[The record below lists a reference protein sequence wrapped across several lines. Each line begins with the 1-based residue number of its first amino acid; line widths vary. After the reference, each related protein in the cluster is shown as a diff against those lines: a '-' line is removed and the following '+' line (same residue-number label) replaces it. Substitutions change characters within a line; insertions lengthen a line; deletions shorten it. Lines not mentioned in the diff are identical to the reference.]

1 MAALMTSV
9 IEMPIKVAEYIQV
22 CRKMNIKILPP
33 DVNRGAYGF
42 SVDNGAI
49 RYGLSAIKSVGRP
62 VIDALVEEREANGEY
77 RSLKDFIE
85 RLTGTVNKR
94 AIENFIKAGAL
105 DCLEGNR
112 RQKMVVYSQI
122 VDSIAQEKKNSFAG
136 QMSLFDLVGEEDK
149 KDYEIRM
156 PDVEEYDK
164 DMILGFEKDVLGIYL
179 SGHPLEKY
187 RNIME
192 KMISA
197 RTIDFQPD
205 DETGIPKVYD
215 GQKVIIGGMIT
226 EKTIKY
232 TRNNK
237 VMAFLTVEDLMGT
250 VEIVVFPRD
259 YEKWQTLINE
269 DARVFI
275 QGRVNAEDDKPSK
288 MICEKIIPFE
298 RTKKE
303 LWIQFPD
310 KATFLD
316 EEQIVYGYLADS
328 DGDDEVMIYCAK
340 ERAVKKLPKNRNI
353 GINEQILSRLMNHFG
368 EKRVKVVEKP
378 IENIF

>member
-1 MAALMTSV
+1 M
-9 IEMPIKVAEYIQV
+9 
-22 CRKMNIKILPP
+22 
-33 DVNRGAYGF
+33 
-42 SVDNGAI
+42 DNGAI

-62 VIDALVEEREANGEY
+62 VINALVEEREANGEY

-112 RQKMVVYSQI
+112 RQKMVVYGQI

-288 MICEKIIPFE
+288 LILEKVRAFDDIPRE
-298 RTKKE
+298 I
-303 LWIQFPD
+303 WIQFKD
-310 KATFLD
+310 REDYAQKEQELLNYLRGSVGTSAVVIYLKDVKAIKRLPAGYHVQISDFLL
-316 EEQIVYGYLADS
+316 EELKKNMVIPTLKLW
-328 DGDDEVMIYCAK
+328 K
-340 ERAVKKLPKNRNI
+340 EY
-353 GINEQILSRLMNHFG
+353 
-368 EKRVKVVEKP
+368 
-378 IENIF
+378 

>member
-1 MAALMTSV
+1 M
-9 IEMPIKVAEYIQV
+9 
-22 CRKMNIKILPP
+22 
-33 DVNRGAYGF
+33 
-42 SVDNGAI
+42 DNGAI

-62 VIDALVEEREANGEY
+62 VINALVEEREANGEY

-164 DMILGFEKDVLGIYL
+164 EMILAFEKDVLGIYL

-288 MICEKIIPFE
+288 LILEKVRAFDNIPRE
-298 RTKKE
+298 I
-303 LWIQFPD
+303 WIQFKD
-310 KATFLD
+310 REDYAQKEQELLNYLRGSVGTSAVVIYLKDVKAIKRLPAGYHVQISDFLL
-316 EEQIVYGYLADS
+316 EELKKKYGDS
-328 DGDDEVMIYCAK
+328 
-340 ERAVKKLPKNRNI
+340 N
-353 GINEQILSRLMNHFG
+353 
-368 EKRVKVVEKP
+368 VKVVERVLK
-378 IENIF
+378 NF

>member
-1 MAALMTSV
+1 M
-9 IEMPIKVAEYIQV
+9 
-22 CRKMNIKILPP
+22 
-33 DVNRGAYGF
+33 
-42 SVDNGAI
+42 
-49 RYGLSAIKSVGRP
+49 
-62 VIDALVEEREANGEY
+62 
-77 RSLKDFIE
+77 
-85 RLTGTVNKR
+85 
-94 AIENFIKAGAL
+94 
-105 DCLEGNR
+105 
-112 RQKMVVYSQI
+112 
-122 VDSIAQEKKNSFAG
+122 
-136 QMSLFDLVGEEDK
+136 
-149 KDYEIRM
+149 
-156 PDVEEYDK
+156 
-164 DMILGFEKDVLGIYL
+164 
-179 SGHPLEKY
+179 
-187 RNIME
+187 
-192 KMISA
+192 
-197 RTIDFQPD
+197 
-205 DETGIPKVYD
+205 
-215 GQKVIIGGMIT
+215 IIGGMIT